1 VEHAEVQLLDKKN
14 RQRQRIIQSAADLF
28 IQKGARAVSMD
39 DIALSAELSR
49 RTLFNYFPSK
59 DELLYEVAEPVLTR
73 ALQLA
78 AQASAGLQPGLED
91 IVRLTLDLWHDCGSR
106 LGLIYMVEL
115 EESPRLAGLHAAFL
129 KQFQSL
135 TATASG
141 RAGLEPGDARLAGRL
156 VYRLFL
162 PFLQA
167 LEPLAD
173 LDQRYMQGF
182 SALLR
187 STLKMV

>member
-1 VEHAEVQLLDKKN
+1 MEHAEVQSLDKKN
-14 RQRQRIIQSAADLF
+14 RQRQRIIQSAAELF

-39 DIALSAELSR
+39 DIALSSELSR

-59 DELLYEVAEPVLTR
+59 DELLYELAEPVLTR

-78 AQASAGLQPGLED
+78 TQASAGLQPGLED
-91 IVRLTLDLWHDCGSR
+91 IVRLTLVLWHECGPK
-106 LGLIYMVEL
+106 LGIIYMVEL

-129 KQFQSL
+129 QQFQAL
-135 TATASG
+135 TAAASVH
-141 RAGLEPGDARLAGRL
+141 AGMETGEARLAGRL

-167 LEPLAD
+167 LEPLPD

-187 STLKMV
+187 STLKTV